1 MTKEEHELSE
11 KIYKRFQTTMIGALA
26 RFENIFGYLWDADT
40 AEGDKYADMWEYARN
55 SILNNGNKQA
65 RAAID
70 DIGDTFNKLNPSN
83 KVNNTYSY
91 KFNLKN
97 DSQEK
102 GENYED

>member
-1 MTKEEHELSE
+1 MLNEEHELSE

-65 RAAID
+65 RAAIN
-70 DIGDTFNKLNPSN
+70 DIGQIFNKLNSGAKINN
-83 KVNNTYSY
+83 KYSY
-91 KFNLKN
+91 KFNLN
-97 DSQEK
+97 NSQEK
-102 GENYED
+102 GDNYED

>member
-1 MTKEEHELSE
+1 MLNEEHELSE

-65 RAAID
+65 RSAVED
-70 DIGDTFNKLNPSN
+70 LNNFFGGSQ
-83 KVNNTYSY
+83 KMKQKYQFYFDKNN
-91 KFNLKN
+91 
-97 DSQEK
+97 QGEK
-102 GENYED
+102 YED